1 VNLDWTRRI
10 EQWADA
16 WHDDL
21 VRFLARR
28 TTTVADAQDLAQEVY
43 LRLLRVDRSE
53 LVRQP
58 RSYVFRMAANAL
70 NEWRLRAR
78 QRHMHDG
85 VLEDLSS
92 DADPVDD
99 AVVER
104 RQAHLLTELSR
115 LALPVR
121 IALVMHARDGLGH
134 KEIAKQMEVTPRMVK
149 RYLQT
154 GYAQL
159 RARVPRDL

>member
-1 VNLDWTRRI
+1 VNLDWTQRI

-53 LVRQP
+53 FVRKP
-58 RSYVFRMAANAL
+58 RSYVFRIAANAL

-78 QRHMHDG
+78 QRHVHDG
-85 VLEDLSS
+85 VLDELSS
-92 DADPVDD
+92 DADPMDD

-104 RQAHLLTELSR
+104 RQAHLLTELAR
-115 LALPVR
+115 LPLPVR

-154 GYAQL
+154 GYGLL
-159 RARVPRDL
+159 RTRVPRDL